1 MLDSSPELEKIVL
14 WKIKKIFKIF
24 IFSFILLIILSILFL
39 LPITEVVITLAPE
52 PIIENF
58 EIKISLG
65 TDKILYKLGI
75 IPGKLIEKK
84 KIKDKY
90 IYLKD
95 LSLDDKVLVFKKKD
109 VEKFIEFKIQ
119 EILKNRKVVDPK
131 NNFITYQ
138 VKKFDKNN
146 LSAIVNISVKETVV
160 YNYSANYIR
169 EKISGL
175 KTMEEIKEKLLELPG
190 VSKVEIKYRWW
201 KKISPRS
208 IDKIRIRFII
218 GKKVT

>member
-24 IFSFILLIILSILFL
+24 ISGFILLIILSILFL

-131 NNFITYQ
+131 NNFVTYQ

-201 KKISPRS
+201 KKISPKP

-218 GKKVT
+218 EKKVT